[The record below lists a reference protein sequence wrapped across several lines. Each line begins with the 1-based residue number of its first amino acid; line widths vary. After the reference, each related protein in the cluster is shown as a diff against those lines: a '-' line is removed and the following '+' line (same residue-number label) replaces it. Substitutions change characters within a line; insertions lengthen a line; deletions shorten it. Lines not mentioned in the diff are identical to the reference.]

1 MNKYCNI
8 PILIVGFIWATV
20 NAIMSQFNYN
30 SFLIDLILYVPL
42 VYYIGRDYNS
52 IIEVVEFVLL
62 LVGIS
67 IVFGFILHFFVGL
80 ISLDNIVII
89 FLYIISVAISI
100 VYKEVFGG

>member
-8 PILIVGFIWATV
+8 PILIVGFIWATINV
-20 NAIMSQFNYN
+20 IMFHFNYN

-42 VYYIGRDYNS
+42 IYYIGRDCNS

-62 LVGIS
+62 VVGIS
-67 IVFGFILHFFVGL
+67 IVLGFILNFFVRL

-89 FLYIISVAISI
+89 FLYIFSVIISM

>member
-52 IIEVVEFVLL
+52 IMNIVEFILL

-67 IVFGFILHFFVGL
+67 IVLGFILHFFVGL

-89 FLYIISVAISI
+89 FLYIFSVVISM